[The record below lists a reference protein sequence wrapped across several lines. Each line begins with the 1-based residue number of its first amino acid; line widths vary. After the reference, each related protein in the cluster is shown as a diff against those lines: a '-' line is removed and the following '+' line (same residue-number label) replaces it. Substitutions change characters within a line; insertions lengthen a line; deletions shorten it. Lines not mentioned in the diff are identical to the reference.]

1 MKKTFDSIFFFFFF
15 FFWFFK
21 ICDNELFSSLPVK
34 SEKNTLDSINSA
46 TRPKGLNE
54 RNKKEKTVEKKEI
67 STKTATSSWQA
78 M

>member
-1 MKKTFDSIFFFFFF
+1 MIKFFFFFF
-15 FFWFFK
+15 FFVGFIQ